1 MVLNQAQ
8 ILLWLGHFLWPFL
21 RITGLFLTAPFYGS
35 AFIPGQV
42 KAIIAATFAAAI
54 AMWLPDLPPFPADP
68 VAAIIDGIIQL
79 SFGAVLGLAM
89 QIALAGITCAGEVA
103 GLSIGLGFAELQF
116 RDASSVTPV
125 LYDFMFWVALMGYI
139 AVGGP
144 VWMFAAIAHSFQ
156 SGIGVGNLGS
166 WAALNNLGGMV
177 ITSAVWLALPVMAVA
192 LSINITVGLTTVFAP
207 QMNLLTIGFPI
218 LVLVGLWILVGSIGF
233 VDHDIHRVV
242 MTAMT
247 AITRI
252 ITDE

>member
-1 MVLNQAQ
+1 
-8 ILLWLGHFLWPFL
+8 
-21 RITGLFLTAPFYGS
+21 
-35 AFIPGQV
+35 
-42 KAIIAATFAAAI
+42 
-54 AMWLPDLPPFPADP
+54 
-68 VAAIIDGIIQL
+68 
-79 SFGAVLGLAM
+79 
-89 QIALAGITCAGEVA
+89 
-103 GLSIGLGFAELQF
+103 
-116 RDASSVTPV
+116 
-125 LYDFMFWVALMGYI
+125 
-139 AVGGP
+139 
-144 VWMFAAIAHSFQ
+144 
-156 SGIGVGNLGS
+156 
-166 WAALNNLGGMV
+166 MV